1 MGGRRAG
8 VIVVGLM
15 LAWVKCVF
23 GRMPIIK
30 TPKLNYQTSLSFYHT
45 RSSKFPLS
53 SFNHCILTLAL
64 QQHPTITVTTTPTTN
79 QAIITA
85 TIKYPLRNP
94 PEDSASASTGNPAT
108 TGKTTPTKKSTAWN
122 AVARANPAHPSK
134 STNVTRTP
142 PTTPA
147 HDKSSLPFP
156 RRFVRRPIHP
166 CVSPSRDILVRRLP
180 WNYVV
185 VVVVDHQ
192 IKTLGRCD
200 PTASLNYS
208 QRRIRDGV

>member
-1 MGGRRAG
+1 

-23 GRMPIIK
+23 GRMPITK
-30 TPKLNYQTSLSFYHT
+30 TPKLNRQASLRSYRT

-94 PEDSASASTGNPAT
+94 PEDSASASTGNQAT
-108 TGKTTPTKKSTAWN
+108 TGKTIPTNNSTAWN
-122 AVARANPAHPSK
+122 VVARANLVHPSK
-134 STNVTRTP
+134 LTNVARTIM
-142 PTTPA
+142 TTY
-147 HDKSSLPFP
+147 DKSSLPFP